1 MSDAGSTLPPKRD
14 GAKPRPKRK
23 VEDDIPKGKLP
34 SKKRRKSAAPAAK
47 DWGPAKEA
55 AAARSSVLAKSGRKA
70 TVPIDPLIE
79 KAKPAKRTKVVEELA
94 PGPMGGKLKRSR
106 KVTVPDASR
115 VCEADPEPEKVEYR
129 PRAADLLAKLRGS
142 KRPAMCDE
150 AFHDICLLIAEGIPL
165 REICRFEDM
174 PTKTA
179 FYEYLEARGET
190 DEGVRAARHA
200 RYDRARELGFDE
212 LSEET
217 LEIVDDGTN
226 DWIERQR
233 EDGSTYY
240 DVDRENIARS
250 KLRAE
255 HRLKLLA
262 VWAPR
267 RYGTLIKVGD
277 PDGNKLDR
285 PAQSVNDLAIWI
297 GKVMAKAQHDPAAIA
312 DGVTIEGEVSG
323 S

>member
-1 MSDAGSTLPPKRD
+1 MSDAGSTLPPKRE

-34 SKKRRKSAAPAAK
+34 SKKRRKPAAPAAK
-47 DWGPAKEA
+47 DWDPAKEA

-70 TVPIDPLIE
+70 TVPIDPVIE
-79 KAKPAKRTKVVEELA
+79 KAKPAKRKPKVE
-94 PGPMGGKLKRSR
+94 
-106 KVTVPDASR
+106 VPDASR
-115 VCEADPEPEKVEYR
+115 ACEAEPEPEKVEYR

-240 DVDRENIARS
+240 DIDRENIARS